1 MIDAAPAAIKLLAQ
15 IGALTV
21 SLLVL
26 PTAALANAARL
37 DCRLRDVESR
47 QGAQLNRAV
56 GAENR
61 SVTVVFDEQ
70 RGTLMLYREGNA
82 QALGDVTIT
91 PTSIA
96 GAIDDISLGI
106 DRASGSIVFQ
116 TYAPDSMRAEFGECT
131 PSRDSMP

>member
-1 MIDAAPAAIKLLAQ
+1 MIEAASAAIKLFAQ
-15 IGALTV
+15 IAAFAV
-21 SLLVL
+21 SLVL

-37 DCRLRDVESR
+37 DCHLRDVESR
-47 QGAQLNRAV
+47 KGTQLNRAV
-56 GAENR
+56 DAENR

-70 RGTLMLYREGNA
+70 RGTLVLYREGNA
-82 QALGDVTIT
+82 QALADVTIT

-116 TYAPDSMRAEFGECT
+116 TYAPDSMRAEFGECIS
-131 PSRDSMP
+131 SRDSRP